1 MMINDND
8 NSSKLIRFSV
18 TVPEDLLNEFESDYY
33 SENRDNRSEAIRNL
47 MRAYISN
54 ERWKTGNK
62 KIFATVT
69 IVYDHH
75 IPELASKLTEVQ
87 HDCGEIILCS
97 THVHINHTTCLECVI
112 TKGFSNEI
120 QKFITALRNIRGIKS
135 LNLNVSS
142 EI

>member
-1 MMINDND
+1 MPNDN
-8 NSSKLIRFSV
+8 LIRFSV
-18 TVPEDLLNEFESDYY
+18 TVPEDLLNEFESEYF
-33 SENRDNRSEAIRNL
+33 SENRENRSEAIRNL
-47 MRAYISN
+47 MRGYISN

-75 IPELASKLTEVQ
+75 IPELTGKLTEAQ

-97 THVHINHTTCLECVI
+97 THVHINHETCLECVI

-120 QKFITALRNIRGIKS
+120 QKFITALKNIRGIKS
-135 LNLNVSS
+135 LNVNVSS

>member
-1 MMINDND
+1 MPNDN
-8 NSSKLIRFSV
+8 LIRFSV
-18 TVPEDLLNEFESDYY
+18 TVPEDLLNEFESEYF
-33 SENRDNRSEAIRNL
+33 SENRENRSEAIRNL
-47 MRAYISN
+47 MRCYISN

-75 IPELASKLTEVQ
+75 IPELTGKLTEAQ

-97 THVHINHTTCLECVI
+97 THVHINHETCLECII
-112 TKGFSNEI
+112 TKGFSREI
-120 QKFITALRNIRGIKS
+120 QKFIAALKNIRGIKS
-135 LNLNVSS
+135 LNVNVSS